1 MRAVFI
7 GASTLAISTA
17 KNLLGRGH
25 EVVVIENDKS
35 VVESLAGDLDCGIIL
50 GDGSRPAILTEADPG
65 HTDVLFCLTG
75 SDQANILAAL
85 VGRSLGFKRVITKI
99 DDAELEHVCIE
110 LGLEDT
116 IIPVRTISRHL
127 ADLFEGRNPLELSTM
142 IREEARAL
150 SLVAGEQHAGSI
162 SELPLPEHAR
172 VVCVYRNG
180 RLLLPQ
186 PDFKLKE
193 DDEIV
198 FIVHR
203 DALEALED
211 AMDAGETTKSSGSN

>member
-7 GASTLAISTA
+7 GASTLGISTA
-17 KNLLGRGH
+17 KNLLERGH
-25 EVVVIENDKS
+25 EVVVIESDKA
-35 VVESLAGDLDCGIIL
+35 VVDALAGDLDCGIIL
-50 GDGSRPAILTEADPG
+50 GDGSRPAILSEADPS

-99 DDAELEHVCIE
+99 DNAELEHVCIE

-162 SELPLPEHAR
+162 SELPMPEHAR

-180 RLLLPQ
+180 RLLLPE
-186 PDFKLKE
+186 PDFKLKA
-193 DDEIV
+193 DDEVV

-211 AMDAGETTKSSGSN
+211 AMDAGDANRNKDNG